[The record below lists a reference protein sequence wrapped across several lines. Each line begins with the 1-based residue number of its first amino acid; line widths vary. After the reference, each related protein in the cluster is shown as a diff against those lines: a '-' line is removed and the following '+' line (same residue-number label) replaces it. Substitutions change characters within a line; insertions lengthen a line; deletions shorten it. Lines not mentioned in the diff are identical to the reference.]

1 MRNALALLLLLQLAC
16 SDRSSERAAPTP
28 AGSSE
33 PRAEVIA
40 SDVQSPVALAVDDTW
55 VYWGDGG
62 ALKRARKRG
71 AGAPEEVCRIEAVRI
86 ESIAL
91 APDAIYV
98 GASGGGIFRRRNQ
111 AGATCERIMTET
123 DPSSLA
129 VVGDQLHYWNG
140 GAPHRIPR
148 DRPADAQ
155 APTSW
160 QVGYTGALVTDG
172 KNVFV
177 HQLEEIARIDLDGGG
192 FTPLARTGHLNVAM
206 AVDDTHVY
214 WGDDLTEAVLRVPKA
229 GGPPEWFSPVW
240 GIGSNLAVDREWIYV
255 MDIDG
260 DVTAIAKQDGRSA
273 RVLSGNF
280 TGTGTNHVAL
290 AFDADQFF
298 LADDSSTFRT
308 GGAPAVID
316 LTGKGGG
323 DLPDVRWE
331 GHVARAPRR
340 LTGLTF
346 EPRPATVEAS
356 TVYFDS
362 GSDEAQDWNNATGF
376 TRWRDERLSEA
387 VRAGKLTVGLNAG
400 APDGDQARARR
411 RAEAVAER
419 IRAQLGNEVAFE
431 IRPHAGGSNTVVV
444 EFEPSAYAAVWAP

>member
-1 MRNALALLLLLQLAC
+1 VRNAVFLLLLVAC
-16 SDRSSERAAPTP
+16 SDRGGERAAPRA

-33 PRAEVIA
+33 PTAEVIA
-40 SDVQSPVALAVDDTW
+40 SDVQTPVALAVDDTW

-71 AGAPEEVCRIEAVRI
+71 GTPEEICRVEAVRI
-86 ESIAL
+86 ESITVA
-91 APDAIYV
+91 ADAIYF

-111 AGATCERIMTET
+111 AGATCERIMSET

-140 GAPHRIPR
+140 GAPHSIPR
-148 DRPADAQ
+148 DRPADAP

-172 KNVFV
+172 KNIFV
-177 HQLEEIARIDLDGGG
+177 HQLEEIGRIDLDGGN
-192 FTPLARTGHLNVAM
+192 FTPLGRTGHLNVAM
-206 AVDDTHVY
+206 AVDDTHLY

-240 GIGSNLAVDREWIYV
+240 GIGSNLAVDREWVYV

-260 DVTAIAKQDGRSA
+260 YVTAIAKQDGRSA

-280 TGTGTNHVAL
+280 TGTGTNHVTL

-298 LADDSSTFRT
+298 LADDSSTFKT

-316 LTGKGGG
+316 LTGKGGEP
-323 DLPDVRWE
+323 PDVRWE
-331 GHVARAPRR
+331 GHVARAPKR

-356 TVYFDS
+356 TVYFNP
-362 GSDEAQDWNNATGF
+362 GSDEAQDWNNATNF
-376 TRWRDERLSEA
+376 TRWRDERLSAA
-387 VRAGKLTVGLNAG
+387 VKAGTLTVGLDAG
-400 APDGDQARARR
+400 APDSDLARARR

-419 IRAQLGNEVAFE
+419 IRAELGAAVVFD
-431 IRPHAGGSNTVVV
+431 IRPHAGGDDTVVV